1 MPEKKCAAAALL
13 VIFCGWCRGAGEF
26 TVFTGSDVTFVA
38 NVSDRASEISW
49 QKQDIKIID
58 LEQGKEPDFYPHYNI
73 QDRVSASLEAK
84 TFTLRNV
91 VPADSG
97 SYKAVLLI
105 NGKLQDE
112 FFNLLVLAST
122 DRVCNV
128 SIRNMTKEHI
138 VWLWCL
144 CSSDGAAP
152 SQYEWFNGSQSV
164 SSQQN
169 ITVSMQKEPQILK
182 CVASNRVSYSS
193 ATITV
198 PRRRERRPHL
208 ALIPGVLVPIIIWLA
223 ALFTS
228 WKKPEP
234 GSDNQGPKT
243 KAGSRNS
250 VENGDETKNPKNR
263 NVEGGQNPADDEAT
277 DM

>member
-112 FFNLLVLAST
+112 FFNLLVL
-122 DRVCNV
+122 
-128 SIRNMTKEHI
+128 
-138 VWLWCL
+138 
-144 CSSDGAAP
+144 
-152 SQYEWFNGSQSV
+152 
-164 SSQQN
+164 
-169 ITVSMQKEPQILK
+169 
-182 CVASNRVSYSS
+182 
-193 ATITV
+193 
-198 PRRRERRPHL
+198 ERRPHL